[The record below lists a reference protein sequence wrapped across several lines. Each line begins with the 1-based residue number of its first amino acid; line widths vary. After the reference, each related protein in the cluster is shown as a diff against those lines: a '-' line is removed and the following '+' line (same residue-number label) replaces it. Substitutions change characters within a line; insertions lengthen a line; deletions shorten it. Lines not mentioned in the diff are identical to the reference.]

1 MGVGPKPISTK
12 AHMYASHI
20 EQQVWENREREAKMI
35 RKNEEMEA
43 KMKEMDK
50 KVLFAKFQERLDSMD
65 KHLRL
70 SLG

>member
-1 MGVGPKPISTK
+1 
-12 AHMYASHI
+12 
-20 EQQVWENREREAKMI
+20 MI